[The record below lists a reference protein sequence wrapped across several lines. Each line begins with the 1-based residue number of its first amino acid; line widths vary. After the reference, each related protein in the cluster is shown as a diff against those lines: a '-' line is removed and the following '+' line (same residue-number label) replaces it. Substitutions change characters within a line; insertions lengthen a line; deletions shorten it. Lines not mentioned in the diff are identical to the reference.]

1 LAKMA
6 TIPEALA
13 RMASERRVIPFVGA
27 GFSKGLGL
35 PGWSDLLE
43 KVADHLRIAETDPA
57 LTYQELHESANG
69 DPLRI
74 AEYLYLRAG
83 SAVGPLRLPMTTA
96 LQADGP
102 IVESASHVELINFG
116 APRVYTTNF
125 DSAIEN
131 AYLDLEEPVE
141 VVALSRDV
149 ATGSTDTTQVVKYHG
164 DLGHDPTLVLTE
176 SQYYKRLDFESP
188 MDLKFRSDLLG
199 RSVLFIGY
207 SFSDINIRVIWFKLM
222 QMMRDVPER
231 DRPPSYIV
239 RLEPNP
245 VLEALDENVGLRT
258 IVLDPRGEAR
268 TEDHR
273 TDLLAQFLAD
283 LADAASNGG
292 KIPGTDRQMFVSS
305 IHLDELEKWAEQQ
318 PEEMIRPTV
327 DLLGALNRLTHRR
340 VPDALKNRSQIVAS
354 KLLDRI
360 SAPMLRFTPDLP
372 NWFVEEF
379 GPQEELTY
387 FISRALL
394 NGASRSELTDSN
406 VDWSAVWS
414 MPLTAEHAHTLLR
427 RFEREIAFH
436 ESEADQDY
444 DIAYAVDL
452 LKRFELGLVSAE
464 DALAMAHDQ
473 LIRASTIYPAVPD
486 YNPSP
491 QQPRPKAIIDEINER
506 ATKEGGDSAPE
517 EEAVF

>member
-1 LAKMA
+1 MA
-6 TIPEALA
+6 G
-13 RMASERRVIPFVGA
+13 ERRVIPFVGA
-27 GFSKGLGL
+27 GFSVGLGL

-43 KVADHLRIAETDPA
+43 NVAEHLRIADTEPC
-57 LTYQELHESANG
+57 LTYEELRESANG

-96 LQADGP
+96 LQANGP
-102 IVESASHVELINFG
+102 TVNSAAHVELVNLG

-125 DSAIEN
+125 DSVVETT
-131 AYLDLEEPVE
+131 YRDLEEPVE

-258 IVLDPRGEAR
+258 IVLDPKGEAD
-268 TEDHR
+268 TESAR
-273 TDLLAQFLAD
+273 TDLLAAFLAD
-283 LADAASNGG
+283 LAGAASSNGR
-292 KIPGTDRQMFVSS
+292 IPGTDRHLFISS
-305 IHLDELEKWAEQQ
+305 VHLNQLEAWLKDQDDEYARL
-318 PEEMIRPTV
+318 TV
-327 DLLGALNRLTHRR
+327 ALVDTLDDLTHRR
-340 VPDALKNRSQIVAS
+340 VPQGLAERCLVIIRRV
-354 KLLDRI
+354 LDII
-360 SAPMLRFTPDLP
+360 SASIVLRYSPNLP
-372 NWFVEEF
+372 KWVAQSF
-379 GPQEELTY
+379 GPQAELTL
-387 FISRALL
+387 FVARGLLDEEVRADM
-394 NGASRSELTDSN
+394 TDTS
-406 VDWSAVWS
+406 VDWNAVWS
-414 MPLTAEHAHTLLR
+414 APLNEDQAKIILR
-427 RFEREIAFH
+427 RADREISTHEAEPSDDEDVAF
-436 ESEADQDY
+436 AL
-444 DIAYAVDL
+444 DL
-452 LKRFELGLVSAE
+452 LKRLESGLTADANSVAIANELL
-464 DALAMAHDQ
+464 Q
-473 LIRASTIYPAVPD
+473 RAASIYPAVETYQPSRDKPD
-486 YNPSP
+486 P
-491 QQPRPKAIIDEINER
+491 QEIITEVKARTLQDQQ
-506 ATKEGGDSAPE
+506 TAPDPVE
-517 EEAVF
+517 ESSL